1 VKTSLLTELRKH
13 AAYSEVLRE
22 ASVHKTA
29 GLDRAIWSGIKA
41 VGKPILGWGM
51 KNPGKAFTLGAG
63 AAQVGAAYKASKPQF
78 DQNVQRAQ
86 LGIGHDGL
94 PLRG

>member
-22 ASVHKTA
+22 AAVHKTA
-29 GLDRAIWSGIKA
+29 GLDKALWSGIKA
-41 VGKPILGWGM
+41 VGKPVLGWGM
-51 KNPGKAFTLGAG
+51 KNPAKVLTG
-63 AAQVGAAYKASKPQF
+63 AAGVTQAASAYKASKPQF
-78 DQNVQRAQ
+78 DQDVQRAQ